1 MAMTGELLADFS
13 DFTRAVNQA
22 VVSLQGF
29 ESGAGQVKKS
39 LDAMVDDFSGRK
51 VIQDA
56 ALMVEAVERIGGV
69 SKLTEAELDRVSA
82 KASEASEKLRA
93 MGQDVPPGLQKIA
106 TAATDAKVAHE
117 GLGSVVRS
125 LATDFLALFSA
136 RAAFDFV
143 KDLVATSSA
152 LNNLSAQT
160 HLSVEDIQTLS
171 GALSE
176 FGVDQESLAQGL
188 YKLSRGIAGGDDSVA
203 HGLHLMGLSLQDVKG
218 VNGEQLFLTV
228 AHGLAELQGGL
239 RDTAAAD
246 IYGGK
251 LGAAMARSAEG
262 IDGALAKWKEL
273 NTVASSES
281 TKALDEAGASVGRLV
296 TSLKALAI
304 EGLAP
309 AAGELNVLIGA
320 HQKGA
325 STWDLFKA
333 VTTDLVARTLDL
345 GTGTARLTSLL
356 VSQQTEVDSTAVKNA
371 ALAASHG
378 EITTA
383 LEKRTQ
389 AEKVLAALQR
399 EAVEPLSAAQLQN
412 LNRLKEMNQLTQANA
427 IAIGVSAAQYT
438 KYTAQVKEAE
448 DAFRD
453 QQQNEAKHQA
463 DMDAMRMTS
472 AAQQIKALETLA
484 AANLKAY
491 GTDEQIAALQ
501 RLDAQELALTQSVY
515 AQTTSEKDRMKLL
528 DQYGAK
534 HAEIT
539 AQIMALES
547 KKKDVINQGV
557 AENLEAQ
564 TRLNAAYGLT
574 ASGGMQEQDSAL
586 KTLNTTLARLNVEA
600 AKGKDVTNLVQEAY
614 NAYTK
619 SLRDAAL
626 ADDAAAQAAARKTGA
641 LKDTTQAL
649 KDAEAATRSY
659 AASNAAGG
667 SSGGAFQAPS
677 FAGYT
682 PGYTPSFQLP
692 KYSFAAGGVGDFGS
706 GTLAML
712 HGKEAI
718 VPLTSGGGG
727 VGGLVQNITI
737 HVNGTAADV
746 ARQVSDEIMR
756 AAMRGQQFGAS

>member
-1 MAMTGELLADFS
+1 MALTGQLLADFS
-13 DFTRAVNQA
+13 DFTRAVDQA
-22 VVSLQGF
+22 VVSLKSF
-29 ESGAGQVKKS
+29 ESGAGQVKSK
-39 LDAMVDDFSGRK
+39 LDRMVDDFSGRK

-56 ALMVEAVERIGGV
+56 TLMAEAVDRIGGV
-69 SKLTEAELDRVSA
+69 SKLTAAELQKIGGA
-82 KASEASEKLRA
+82 TEAAGDKLRA
-93 MGQDVPPGLQKIA
+93 LGQDVPPGMQKI
-106 TAATDAKVAHE
+106 TDAAKDAKVAHE
-117 GLGSVVRS
+117 GLGATVRS

-136 RAAFDFV
+136 RAAFAFV
-143 KDLVATSSA
+143 KDLVDTSSA

-160 HLSVEDIQTLS
+160 HLSVEEIQTLA
-171 GALSE
+171 GAMSE

-188 YKLSRGIAGGDDSVA
+188 YKLSRGIAGGDESVA

-218 VNGEQLFLTV
+218 LNGEELFLTV

-281 TKALDEAGASVGRLV
+281 TKALDEAGATVGRFL

-325 STWDLFKA
+325 STWELFKA
-333 VTTDLVARTLDL
+333 VTTDLTARTLGL

-356 VSQQTEVDSTAVKNA
+356 VSQQTELDLTAVKNA

-378 EITTA
+378 QVTTA

-399 EAVEPLSAAQLQN
+399 EAVEPLSAEQLQN
-412 LNRLKEMNQLTQANA
+412 LNRLKEMNQLTEANA
-427 IAIGVSAAQYT
+427 IAIGVSAAQFK

-453 QQQNEAKHQA
+453 LQQNEAKHQA

-472 AAQQIKALETLA
+472 AAQQIKGLEAIA

-501 RLDAQELALTQSVY
+501 RLDAQELALTKSVY
-515 AQTTSEKDRMKLL
+515 DSITSEKDRMKLI

-539 AQIMALES
+539 AQIIALEN
-547 KKKDVINQGV
+547 KKKDMIDQGV
-557 AENLEAQ
+557 VENLEAQ
-564 TRLNAAYGLT
+564 ARLNAAYGLT
-574 ASGGMQEQDSAL
+574 ASGGCGN
-586 KTLNTTLARLNVEA
+586 KIR
-600 AKGKDVTNLVQEAY
+600 
-614 NAYTK
+614 
-619 SLRDAAL
+619 
-626 ADDAAAQAAARKTGA
+626 
-641 LKDTTQAL
+641 
-649 KDAEAATRSY
+649 
-659 AASNAAGG
+659 
-667 SSGGAFQAPS
+667 P
-677 FAGYT
+677 
-682 PGYTPSFQLP
+682 
-692 KYSFAAGGVGDFGS
+692 
-706 GTLAML
+706 
-712 HGKEAI
+712 
-718 VPLTSGGGG
+718 
-727 VGGLVQNITI
+727 
-737 HVNGTAADV
+737 
-746 ARQVSDEIMR
+746 
-756 AAMRGQQFGAS
+756 